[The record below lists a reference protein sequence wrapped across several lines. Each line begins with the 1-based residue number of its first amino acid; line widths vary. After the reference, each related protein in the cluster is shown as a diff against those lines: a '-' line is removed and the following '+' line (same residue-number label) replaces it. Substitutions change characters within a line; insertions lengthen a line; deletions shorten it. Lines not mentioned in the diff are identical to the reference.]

1 MGSQKI
7 IVLDTSAFVA
17 GFNPS
22 AVDYDMYSVPEVER
36 ELVKAGLLIIRF
48 QAAVE
53 AGKLKVQ
60 TPDAYHVEA
69 VRKASKETGDILYL
83 SEADILVLAL
93 AAQLKD
99 EGLTPTVVTDDYS
112 MQNVAAKIGVNFTSL
127 ATFGIRYHLQWLI
140 YCPACRRKYPTDY
153 KQKDCEVCGTRLKRK
168 PQTKSPV
175 NQPT

>member
-1 MGSQKI
+1 MGSRKI

-22 AVDYDMYSVPEVER
+22 AVNYDFYSVPEVER
-36 ELVKAGLLIIRF
+36 ELIKVGLQKVRF

-60 TPDAYHVEA
+60 APYTHHVEA
-69 VRKASKETGDILYL
+69 VKKASKETGDILYL

-93 AAQLKD
+93 ASQLKD
-99 EGLTPTVVTDDYS
+99 EGHTPTVATDDYS
-112 MQNVAAKIGVNFTSL
+112 MQNVATKIGVNFTSL

-140 YCPACRRKYPTDY
+140 YCPACRRKYPSDY
-153 KQKDCEVCGTRLKRK
+153 KHKYCEICGTRLKRK
-168 PQTKSPV
+168 PQTKSPA
-175 NQPT
+175 NETT